1 MSLNEPAY
9 GYRNSSL
16 YMCDI
21 KHKARRWGNYE
32 PLACQT
38 EVQLEAIW
46 EYIGSILGVIAKSLQ
61 EMTTEAEGK
70 AEYACCIHSIDFG
83 HICIP
88 QVASLCYEL
97 YVWEELC
104 LR

>member
-16 YMCDI
+16 YMRDI
-21 KHKARRWGNYE
+21 MHKARRWGNSE

-46 EYIGSILGVIAKSLQ
+46 EYIGSILGVIA
-61 EMTTEAEGK
+61 
-70 AEYACCIHSIDFG
+70 
-83 HICIP
+83 
-88 QVASLCYEL
+88 
-97 YVWEELC
+97 
-104 LR
+104 